1 MLNVLSILCYV
12 FAVLDVALFYIF
24 DIDLTGLWFSPIVA
38 CGLGW
43 LFSALAGKD
52 NSEQEK

>member
-24 DIDLTGLWFSPIVA
+24 DIDLTGLWFSPIIA

-52 NSEQEK
+52 NSEQGK